1 MIPAESIAP
10 IFISLAPVFLF
21 LLALILLDSYKLV
34 RARGVLVAILF
45 GCAAAGAAYFLN
57 SWTQQWTN
65 MPFIPFTRYVAPV
78 NEEILKA
85 LFIAFLLRQKRI
97 GFMVDAAIYGFAVG
111 AGFSFIENLYY
122 LSTNVAADMFLWIV
136 RGFGTA
142 VMHGGATAIV
152 AIVGKREA
160 DQRSADNPLM
170 LWKGL
175 VLAVAIHSY
184 YNHFLFHPIFSP
196 LTIIAGLPWALATV
210 FQSSERATRAWL
222 GVGFDTDV
230 QLLEMITSGN
240 LTQTRV
246 GTYLKTLQN
255 RFRGEIIADMIC
267 YLQIYLELSIR
278 AKGMLLLR
286 EAGFA
291 PPDEEG
297 MDIRA
302 KFAELAYLERSIGA
316 TGRLALHPFLRTS
329 SRDLWQLNMLQS

>member
-1 MIPAESIAP
+1 MIDLSAVLAIV
-10 IFISLAPVFLF
+10 ISLAPVFLF
-21 LLALILLDSYKLV
+21 LVALIFLDSYKLV
-34 RARGVLVAILF
+34 RARGVSGAILF
-45 GCAAAGAAYFLN
+45 GCAAAGASYFIN
-57 SWTQQWTN
+57 SWTQGLIGL
-65 MPFIPFTRYVAPV
+65 PFVTFTRYGAPV

-85 LFIAFLLRQKRI
+85 LFIVYLLRKQRI

-111 AGFSFIENLYY
+111 AGFAFIENLYY
-122 LSTNVAADMFLWIV
+122 LTTSVADDMFLWIV

-152 AIVGKREA
+152 AIVAKREA
-160 DQRSADNPLM
+160 EERSTESPLV

-175 VLAVAIHSY
+175 LLAVLIHSY
-184 YNHFLFHPIFSP
+184 YNHFLFHPLFSP
-196 LTIIAGLPWALATV
+196 LTIIAGLPLLLAAV
-210 FQSSERATRAWL
+210 FQASERSTREWL

-246 GTYLKTLQN
+246 GTYLKTLQD

-286 EAGFA
+286 EAGFT
-291 PPDEEG
+291 PPAAEDA
-297 MDIRA
+297 DVRA
-302 KFAELAYLERSIGA
+302 KFKELAYLQQSIGA

-329 SRDLWQLNMLQS
+329 SRDLWQLNFLQT

>member
-10 IFISLAPVFLF
+10 VFISLAPVFLF
-21 LLALILLDSYKLV
+21 LLALIVLDSYKLV
-34 RARGVLVAILF
+34 KARGVLGAILF
-45 GCAAAGAAYFLN
+45 GCAAAGAAYLLN
-57 SWTQQWTN
+57 SWTQQWIT
-65 MPFIPFTRYVAPV
+65 MPFVFFTRYVAPV

-85 LFIAFLLRQKRI
+85 LFIAVLLRRKRI

-122 LSTNVAADMFLWIV
+122 LSTTVAADMFLWIV

-160 DQRSADNPLM
+160 DQRSSDNPLL

-175 VLAVAIHSY
+175 VLAIVIHSY
-184 YNHFLFHPIFSP
+184 YNHFLFHPVFSP
-196 LTIIAGLPWALATV
+196 LTVIAGLPLALAAV
-210 FQSSERATRAWL
+210 FQNSERATRAWL

-286 EAGFA
+286 EAGFT